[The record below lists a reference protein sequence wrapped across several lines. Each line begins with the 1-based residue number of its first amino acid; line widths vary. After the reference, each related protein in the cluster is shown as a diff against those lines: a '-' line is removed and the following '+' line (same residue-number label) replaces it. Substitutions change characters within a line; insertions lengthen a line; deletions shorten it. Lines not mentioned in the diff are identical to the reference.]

1 MLSGP
6 VYAFGINLQPA
17 ERVAEEVMKLN
28 VRLAQGIRETGVTF
42 TLADLNQRCKTL
54 LHQVEE
60 TGICR

>member
-54 LHQVEE
+54 LH
-60 TGICR
+60 